1 MDLATSGLAATNEKF
16 NSILSQIDSTTKT
29 MKELIESDASA
40 AAEAIGADLSLLSGE
55 LRSLVPQGLALPNIN
70 LQSQLSSLSG
80 LADPTQA
87 AGLLSSITSS
97 FGPALTTAGFSLD
110 SLVASAG
117 TAVAAG
123 KSLSFDI
130 PNFEKTAGGA
140 AAAFQKS
147 IGVKLPSIDPV
158 KEAKAI
164 FNANPAVADLTQAVA
179 AAVKSTS
186 DTLPEEDTSQYTITE
201 ETTNITKTSI
211 TTAVTTALNAIEK
224 IGNKLKRKNISASGF
239 TSRVGLITETFL
251 SGDLVITLS
260 DMPVMIMTVS
270 GFDELGNIWDIGL
283 APLSNDNKVIMDEFT
298 VSGKIIT
305 IKESG
310 KRTYTKFLV
319 RYAYNNTYDPTY
331 KVDEV
336 VVA

>member
-1 MDLATSGLAATNEKF
+1 MDLSTSGLAAINEKF

-29 MKELIESDASA
+29 MKALIESDASA
-40 AAEAIGADLSLLSGE
+40 AAAAIGADLSSLSGE

-70 LQSQLSSLSG
+70 LQSQLSSLAG
-80 LADPTQA
+80 IIDPTQA
-87 AGLLSSITSS
+87 ANLLSNITSS
-97 FGPALTTAGFSLD
+97 FGPALTTAGYNLD
-110 SLVASAG
+110 TLVSTAKSAI
-117 TAVAAG
+117 ADG

-130 PNFEKTAGGA
+130 PNFEKAAAGA

-164 FNANPAVADLTQAVA
+164 FNINSAVTDLTQAVA

-186 DTLPEEDTSQYTITE
+186 DILPTIDTSEYTITE
-201 ETTNITKTSI
+201 ETTNITKDSI
-211 TTAVTTALNAIEK
+211 TTAVTTALNAIEI

-251 SGDLVITLS
+251 SGDLVITLN
-260 DMPVMIMTVS
+260 DTPVQIMKVS
-270 GFDELGNIWDIGL
+270 GFDELGNIFNLGL
-283 APLSNDNKVIMDEFT
+283 APLSNDNKAIMDEFT
-298 VSGKIIT
+298 VSGKTIT

-310 KRTYTKFLV
+310 KINYTKFSV
-319 RYAYNNTYDPTY
+319 RYAFNYTYDPNFKT
-331 KVDEV
+331 DEV